1 MKTQIGFIGLGVM
14 GGPMARNLAR
24 KFPGV
29 HVFDTDPEKVHRL
42 QGWFGEGQ
50 ARNIEP
56 LAGGR
61 SSSDFTKEG
70 HLGGDRSRSI
80 PVLPASSVGEIG
92 SACNVVILSL
102 PTSEVVKTVVLGPE
116 GLSAS
121 LKKGS
126 IVIDT
131 STTEVGVV
139 QEIATALSKQGISFL
154 DAPVSGGEKAAIEG
168 TLSFMVGGDEQVFE
182 TCKPYLSAMGASV
195 VRTGGTGMGQV
206 AKCVNQIIVG
216 ATFAAIAESFALGTR
231 AGLDPKVLYD
241 AIKGGW
247 AGSKLLDVAAKDMFS
262 REFKPGG
269 TVDIHWKD
277 LGYALSLAKE
287 EDVPTPVTA
296 IVHEIFKAARA
307 AGDGKRSQPAV
318 VRLWERLLGI
328 EVK

>member
-1 MKTQIGFIGLGVM
+1 MNRQIGFIGLGVM
-14 GGPMARNLAR
+14 GAPMAWNLSR
-24 KFPGV
+24 KFPGLRI
-29 HVFDTDPEKVHRL
+29 FDVDQHR
-42 QGWFGEGQ
+42 
-50 ARNIEP
+50 IES
-56 LAGGR
+56 LLSRDRG
-61 SSSDFTKEG
+61 SS
-70 HLGGDRSRSI
+70 
-80 PVLPASSVGEIG
+80 PASSPQAMIPAASLEEIG
-92 SACNVVILSL
+92 STCNLVILSL
-102 PTSEVVKTVVLGPE
+102 PTSEVVRTVSLGSG
-116 GLSAS
+116 GLMSF

-131 STTEVGVV
+131 STTEVGMV
-139 QEIATALSKQGISFL
+139 QEISAALAERGISFL
-154 DAPVSGGEKAAIEG
+154 DAPMSGGEKAAIEG
-168 TLSFMVGGDEQVFE
+168 TLSFMVGGEEQVFE
-182 TCKPYLSAMGASV
+182 TCKPYLSAMGTSV
-195 VRTGGTGMGQV
+195 VRTGSIGMGQV

-231 AGLDPKVLYD
+231 SGLDPKILYD

-277 LGYALSLAKE
+277 LGYALSLAKG

-307 AGDGKRSQPAV
+307 AGEGKRSQPAV

-328 EVK
+328 EVQ